1 MANTYCQIYIQIIF
15 CVMGRQ
21 NLIHPSKRIE
31 LEKYITGILSNR
43 KQKLLAI
50 YANPDHV
57 HLLFS
62 FQNLDKSLSE
72 IVRDIKAGSSKF
84 INENKWYDRKFHWQE
99 GYGAFSYSNSQIDK
113 VCKYI
118 LNQEEHHKKE
128 SFRDEYL
135 KILKNFEVEF
145 DEKYLFEFYD

>member
-1 MANTYCQIYIQIIF
+1 MPNTYSQIYIQIVF
-15 CVMGRQ
+15 CVKGRE
-21 NLIHPSKRIE
+21 NLIPSSHRIE
-31 LEKYITGILSNR
+31 LEKYIAGIVNNR
-43 KQKLLAI
+43 KQKLLAL
-50 YANPDHV
+50 YANPDHI

-84 INENKWYDRKFHWQE
+84 INESHWCNRKFNWQE
-99 GYGAFSYSNSQIDK
+99 GYGAFSYSKSQVGQ

-118 LNQEEHHKKE
+118 LNQEEHHKKI

-135 KILKNFEVEF
+135 NILKNSGVDF

>member
-1 MANTYCQIYIQIIF
+1 MANTYSQIYIQIVF
-15 CVMGRQ
+15 CVKGRE
-21 NLIHPSKRIE
+21 NFIHSSHRIE
-31 LEKYITGILSNR
+31 LEKYIAGILHNR
-43 KQKLLAI
+43 KQKLLAV

-84 INENKWYDRKFHWQE
+84 INDSKWFKGKFRWQE
-99 GYGAFSYSNSQIDK
+99 GYGAFSYSKSQVGQ

-118 LNQEEHHKKE
+118 LNQEEHHKKI

-135 KILKNFEVEF
+135 NILKNSGIDF